1 MMNLYQ
7 MSYARL
13 DREKLARLTA
23 LEAKLGSWVVAVEPK
38 VELANL
44 SEAEL
49 RELQTAEQELGVIL
63 LAYKPVDGTESRP
76 ALGRRGR
83 PAPTTG

>member
-1 MMNLYQ
+1 MNLYQ
-7 MSYARL
+7 MRYARL

-44 SEAEL
+44 SEVEL
-49 RELQTAEQELGVIL
+49 RELQTAEEELDVIL

-76 ALGRRGR
+76 GRGRRGR
-83 PAPTTG
+83 SAPTTG

>member
-1 MMNLYQ
+1 MNLYQ
-7 MSYARL
+7 MRYARL

-23 LEAKLGSWVVAVEPK
+23 LEAKLGSWVVAVEPE

-44 SEAEL
+44 SDAEL

-63 LAYKPVDGTESRP
+63 LAYKPVDGIESRP
-76 ALGRRGR
+76 ARGRRGR
-83 PAPTTG
+83 HGPTTGR